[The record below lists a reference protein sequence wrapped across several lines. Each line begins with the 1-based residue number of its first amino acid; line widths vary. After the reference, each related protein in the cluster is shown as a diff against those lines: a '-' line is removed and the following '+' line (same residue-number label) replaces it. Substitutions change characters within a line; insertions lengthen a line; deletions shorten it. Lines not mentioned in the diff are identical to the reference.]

1 MTKNEI
7 IRELCAMN
15 ARSIE
20 SLSILFYNRSTCDR
34 YVFNYN
40 RSNNVSFDAC
50 FELFSVMKVL
60 NDLRDFVIS
69 INVVYYTRD
78 FVDGPVRRF
87 WSSYNYKN
95 TISDFIKSIK
105 K

>member
-20 SLSILFYNRSTCDR
+20 SLSILFYNRATCDR

-40 RSNNVSFDAC
+40 RSKDVSFDDC
-50 FELFSVMKVL
+50 FELFSVMKTL
-60 NDLRDFVIS
+60 NDLLDYVIS

-95 TISDFIKSIK
+95 TVSDFIKSIK